1 MRKITTYSIW
11 IFLLFA
17 LAAVNEV
24 KAQCPNCTIILPTIP
39 VDTVYLD
46 TFPNARQNEYYEEQ
60 LSFRLPMT
68 TTPLIGLDTTQNIP
82 AGINLAAFSVQGISG
97 LPLGMSFTLDR
108 PLPARYDEAAPD
120 TRDGCVTICG
130 TPRQSGIFTV
140 NISVLVETGIL
151 APQPATIPLEFL
163 VLPDTSAGFT
173 MANSNGCAP
182 LTVSF
187 NNNIEADTSLGQTA
201 AYFWDFGNGQNSTNQ
216 NPADVVYSDSG
227 TYEVTYQAVVSEAIQ
242 NVFINSVTV
251 NGTPCT
257 DIFPAGTDIF
267 ITITGSQSGTDTVT
281 GYTTNAGTPVTWNFG
296 NNILLTPGTTYDIW
310 VQDDDAIAAGIPGP
324 EDCGHVF
331 FSADTSANNFTIT
344 SGSLSVTVNLTR
356 SIVFLRDTVNTTDYV
371 VVTNCNAS
379 NESIE
384 AISGS
389 FNVFP
394 NPTSGIV
401 EVQFQTP
408 ATQNQEVTLKIT
420 DMLGRTLRQNELGAF
435 SGNYN
440 DSFNLREFGAGVY
453 LMQLQVGDKLLSKKI
468 IVR

>member
-1 MRKITTYSIW
+1 MKKISTILVFTAL
-11 IFLLFA
+11 FL
-17 LAAVNEV
+17 AVFTQIN
-24 KAQCPNCTIILPTIP
+24 AQTCPTCTIILPTIP

-151 APQPATIPLEFL
+151 APQPATIPLDFL

-201 AYFWDFGNGQNSTNQ
+201 VYAWDFGNGQNSTNQ

-227 TYEVTYQAVVSEAIQ
+227 TYEVTYQAVVSESIQ

-251 NGTPCT
+251 NGSPCT
-257 DIFPAGTDIF
+257 DFFPAGTDIF

-281 GYTTNAGTPVTWNFG
+281 GYTTNAGTPVSWNFG
-296 NNILLTPGTTYDIW
+296 NNILMVPGTRYEIW
-310 VQDDDAIAAGIPGP
+310 VQDDDAIAQGIPGP
-324 EDCGHVF
+324 EDCGRVN
-331 FSADTSANNFTIT
+331 FSADTSANTFTLT
-344 SGSLSVTVNLTR
+344 SGQLSVTITLTR
-356 SIVFLRDTVNTTDYV
+356 NTSFLRDTINTTDFV
-371 VVTNCNAS
+371 VVTDCNAS
-379 NESIE
+379 NEAIE